1 MEVVVPDDVPID
13 IRVKLMV
20 CLIHQHVFKP
30 LNVSSIYTNTF
41 FFFFFF
47 EKYSDLMGSN
57 GIGTG

>member
-1 MEVVVPDDVPID
+1 MPDDVPID